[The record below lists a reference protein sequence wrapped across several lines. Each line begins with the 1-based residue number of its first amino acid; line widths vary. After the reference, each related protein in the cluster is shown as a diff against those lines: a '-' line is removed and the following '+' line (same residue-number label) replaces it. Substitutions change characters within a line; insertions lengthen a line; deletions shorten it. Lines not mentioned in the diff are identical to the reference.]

1 MKNTFLKAGI
11 LLALFVAA
19 DTMAQNA
26 SNYNYQE
33 TFSPLF
39 YTKNGNEYRTASGQP
54 GPKYWQNR
62 ADYELVANLDDK
74 GDQISGSEILTY
86 TNNSPE
92 DLPFLWMHLDQNLF
106 DADSRGNAVIPLS
119 GSRNGAKGQAFDGG
133 FKIKSVKMVSSANG
147 KTTETE
153 LKYGIYDTR
162 MQIYLPETAKANG
175 GTVKLKIEFAF
186 TSPVYGSDRMGI
198 LETKNGKIYSVAQWY
213 PRMCVFD
220 DVKGWN
226 VNPYLGA
233 GEFYLEYGDFD
244 MRITAPANHIV
255 VCSGELVNPS
265 EVYTVEQQKRWA
277 VAAQSDKTILIRS
290 AAEIGDRSSRPA
302 GKQTLEWHFKLK
314 NARDASWA
322 SSSAFVID
330 AARINLPSGKKS
342 MAIGAYPTESSGN
355 NAWERATEYTK
366 SSIENYSK
374 RWFEYPYPAAT
385 NVASI
390 AGGMEYPGIVFCG
403 WDAKAGDLWGVTD
416 HEFGHSWFPMIVGSN
431 ERQFAWMDE
440 GFNWFINTISD
451 KDFNKGEYQS
461 PKPDMNQNALY
472 MTDPNLETVM
482 VAPDGMRENSIGVLQ
497 YYKPAMGLIMLR
509 EQILGKER
517 FDQAF
522 RTYIARWAYKHPTPD
537 DFYRTIENVAGE
549 DLGWFWRGWFINNW
563 RFDQGIASVK
573 YVKNDASKGV
583 IITIDNLE
591 KMAMPTQID
600 IKLKSGKIDRVT
612 LPVEVWARNKSWTFQ
627 HQSKEEVESIL
638 LDPDHVFPDYNKKN
652 NSWTAGKDKLDQDK

>member
-1 MKNTFLKAGI
+1 MKNIVLKAG
-11 LLALFVAA
+11 LALAFFAVA

-62 ADYELVANLDDK
+62 ADYQLTANLDDK
-74 GDQISGSEILTY
+74 SNQITGSEVLTY
-86 TNNSPE
+86 TNHSPE
-92 DLPFLWMHLDQNLF
+92 NLPFLWMHLDQNLF
-106 DADSRGNAVIPLS
+106 DADSRGNAVIPLA

-133 FKIKSVKMVSSANG
+133 FHIKSVRMVENANDKSS
-147 KTTETE
+147 ETE
-153 LKYGIYDTR
+153 LKYSIYDTR
-162 MQIYLPETAKANG
+162 MQVLLPTAVKANG
-175 GTVKLKIEFAF
+175 GTVKLKIEFSF

-198 LETKNGKIYSVAQWY
+198 LETKNGKIFSVAQWY

-244 MRITAPANHIV
+244 IRITAPANHIV
-255 VCSGELVNPS
+255 VCSGALINAS
-265 EVYTVEQQKRWA
+265 EVYTAEQQKRWA
-277 VAAQSDKTILIRS
+277 VAAQSDKTVIIRS
-290 AAEIGDRSSRPA
+290 AAEIGDRNSRPA
-302 GKQTLEWHFKLK
+302 GKQTLEWHFKLN

-322 SSSAFVID
+322 SSAAFIID

-342 MAIGAYPTESSGN
+342 MAIGAYPAESSGN

-431 ERQFAWMDE
+431 ERQFGWMDE

-451 KDFNKGEYQS
+451 KDFNNGEYKS

-472 MTDPNLETVM
+472 MTDPNLETIM
-482 VAPDGMRENSIGVLQ
+482 VAPDGMRENSIGVLL

-522 RTYIARWAYKHPTPD
+522 RSYIDRWAYKHPTPD

-563 RFDQGIASVK
+563 RLDQGIASVK

-583 IITIDNLE
+583 IITVDNLE

-600 IKLKSGKIDRVT
+600 IKLKSGKTERVT
-612 LPVEVWARNKSWTFQ
+612 LPVEVWARNKSWTFR
-627 HQSKEEVESIL
+627 HGSKEEIESIS
-638 LDPDHVFPDYNKKN
+638 LDPDHVFPDFNKKN
-652 NSWTAGKDKLDQDK
+652 NIWTAGKDKLDQDK